1 MQERQTD
8 REKIRERYTQGDVR
22 QTKTKRGE
30 QDRKRNWRNVVNETV
45 DSWSFYTVKE
55 RKEKIADN
63 TYRGKDAEEEPTK

>member
-1 MQERQTD
+1 MQSDAMQERQT
-8 REKIRERYTQGDVR
+8 ERYTQGDVR

-55 RKEKIADN
+55 RKETVSRKI
-63 TYRGKDAEEEPTK
+63 RKDS